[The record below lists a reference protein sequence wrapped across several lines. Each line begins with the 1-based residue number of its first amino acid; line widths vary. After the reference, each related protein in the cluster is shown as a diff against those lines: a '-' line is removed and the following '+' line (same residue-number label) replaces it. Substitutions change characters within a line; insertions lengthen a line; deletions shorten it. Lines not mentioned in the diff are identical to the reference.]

1 MVRGPLGLSGC
12 GMCGYACSVVQVKLH
27 HGDIMDHKYMW
38 GQGEKEVR
46 RERRCVREAREG
58 GKDGVWEG
66 GKDGVWEGE
75 KDGVREAREGG
86 RDGV

>member
-38 GQGEKEVR
+38 GQGEREVR
-46 RERRCVREAREG
+46 RERWWG
-58 GKDGVWEG
+58 GG
-66 GKDGVWEGE
+66 
-75 KDGVREAREGG
+75 
-86 RDGV
+86 